1 MQPLFPE
8 IKPYARHR
16 LQVDA
21 LHNLYVDESGNT
33 AGLPVVFLHGGPG
46 SGCEVDSRRFFD
58 PAVYRIILVDQRGS
72 GRSTPQGET
81 EHNTLH
87 NLIKDLEQIRE
98 LLAVPAWVIFGG
110 GWGSTLALAYAEHH
124 PAKVLG
130 LILRGVFLGRQAD
143 IDWIYKDG
151 AKAFFPEHWAD
162 FMAPILSDEPTA
174 PCESYREL
182 MASDNDL
189 VRMTAA
195 KAWSVWEAHCANLHP
210 NARLL
215 NHYAAPH
222 RALTRC
228 RIGTHYMVNGC
239 FLEPNQI
246 LAQAG
251 QLKDIPGIIVQGR
264 FDVLTPMAAAHALQ
278 EHWPGSEILVVR
290 EAGHSA
296 TEPAMIDALLRAT
309 KTLAQRLD
317 LPSNDR
323 L

>member
-16 LQVDA
+16 VQVDA
-21 LHNLYVDESGNT
+21 GHNLYVDESGNET
-33 AGLPVVFLHGGPG
+33 GLPVIFLHGGPG
-46 SGCEVDSRRFFD
+46 SGCEFDSRRFFD

-72 GRSTPQGET
+72 GRSTPQGEI
-81 EHNTLH
+81 EGNTLQ
-87 NLIKDLEQIRE
+87 NLIGDLDQVRDLLKIR
-98 LLAVPAWVIFGG
+98 AWVVFGG
-110 GWGSTLALAYAEHH
+110 GWGSTLALAYAEHD
-124 PAKVLG
+124 PKQVLG
-130 LILRGVFLGRQAD
+130 LILRGVFLGRPAD
-143 IDWIYKDG
+143 IDWIYKEG
-151 AKAFFPEHWAD
+151 AKAFFPEYWAD
-162 FMAPILSDEPTA
+162 FIAPILDLDQAT
-174 PCESYREL
+174 PCESYHEL
-182 MASDNDL
+182 MTSGNDL

-195 KAWSVWEAHCANLHP
+195 KAWSVWEAHCSNLHP

-215 NHYAAPH
+215 NHYAAPQ

-228 RIGTHYMVNGC
+228 RIGTHYMINGC

-264 FDVLTPMAAAHALQ
+264 FDVLTPMAAAHALH
-278 EHWPGSEILVVR
+278 EHWPGSEVMIVR

-309 KTLAQRLD
+309 KALAQRLD
-317 LPSNDR
+317 AGPEGGL
-323 L
+323 